1 MSYEL
6 SLCISKLAVF
16 LTDGGL
22 ATAHFLGDAKLFTGE
37 HGLATWF
44 YLRGFF
50 FLFFFLSFFFFFFG
64 LYFLF
69 KPPAAFLP

>member
-1 MSYEL
+1 MSYGL
-6 SLCISKLAVF
+6 TLCISKLAVI

-37 HGLATWF
+37 HGLAAWF
-44 YLRGFF
+44 YLRG
-50 FLFFFLSFFFFFFG
+50 FFFFFG